1 MTSKNSFNWRTLF
14 FEVPLEEA
22 NSIIRE
28 QKVLFNQNRF
38 NDNNNLFGPGI
49 YLSPTVNGAHNLSNV
64 HGCILSADVLM
75 NQSKGIDEK
84 TAEKV
89 NNDYWKQLRNEGF
102 DSIFAFGLK
111 TGDEFIIFNQDH
123 IKNIKFVKFGENNLN
138 QKSVEENWNLND
150 ILKTR
155 ENKITLF
162 YATNLDKARSI
173 ESSQCI
179 PFEKGTLG
187 NGIYLFNTIE
197 DALKHNTDA
206 NTFISVN
213 ADMSNYYQL
222 HSTEELI
229 SQKVPKN
236 CSSFYYENN
245 SCKLFFFTNP
255 NLINNIHICGD
266 SNMQKHI
273 DQNNATKIY
282 HPPKQ
287 TVSEYVPKSYSK
299 ENKYVPPVL
308 SPNKKFNSLSISKEN
323 RKSSNSE
330 GNKGKLSQFKDNKYV
345 PPFSPPPNKEYDSI
359 SLNGNHLNKHYNYWH
374 LS

>member
-1 MTSKNSFNWRTLF
+1 M
-14 FEVPLEEA
+14 
-22 NSIIRE
+22 
-28 QKVLFNQNRF
+28 
-38 NDNNNLFGPGI
+38 NLF
-49 YLSPTVNGAHNLSNV
+49 YL
-64 HGCILSADVLM
+64 I
-75 NQSKGIDEK
+75 K
-84 TAEKV
+84 
-89 NNDYWKQLRNEGF
+89 
-102 DSIFAFGLK
+102 
-111 TGDEFIIFNQDH
+111 
-123 IKNIKFVKFGENNLN
+123 IKNIKFVKFGDNNLH
-138 QKSVEENWNLND
+138 QKNVEENWNLND

-173 ESSQCI
+173 ENSQCI

-197 DALKHNTDA
+197 DAIKHNTDA

-222 HSTEELI
+222 HSIEELI
-229 SQKVPKN
+229 EQNVPKN

-245 SCKLFFFTNP
+245 SSKLFFFTNP
-255 NLINNIHICGD
+255 NLINSIHICGD
-266 SNMQKHI
+266 SDMHKHI
-273 DQNNATKIY
+273 DQNNVTEIY

-287 TVSEYVPKSYSK
+287 IISEYVPKSYSK
-299 ENKYVPPVL
+299 ENKYVPPFL
-308 SPNKKFNSLSISKEN
+308 SPNKKFNSLSTSKEN

-330 GNKGKLSQFKDNKYV
+330 GNKDKPRNVKDNKYV